1 MSLVLRNGGASENE
15 GGPGLIAFGIVT
27 AAVAIPKKAGI
38 ARQAPRVG
46 IAVRRTARA
55 AGRLGRS
62 ELKRFDDWS
71 DGRPQTEL
79 NFKLYR
85 QATHKI
91 VGLSD
96 ATGAFL
102 RGFFARDRPTRARPA
117 PPV

>member
-102 RGFFARDRPTRARPA
+102 HGFFARDRPSRGRPA